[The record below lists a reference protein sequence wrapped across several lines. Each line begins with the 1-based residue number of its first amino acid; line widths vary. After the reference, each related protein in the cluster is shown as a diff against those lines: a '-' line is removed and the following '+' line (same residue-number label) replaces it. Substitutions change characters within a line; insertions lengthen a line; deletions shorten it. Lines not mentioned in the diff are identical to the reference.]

1 MKFPFI
7 EDLDDFFCKNYANYD
22 KICILP
28 EYRMPLM
35 QRTTTDEYGR
45 TKAYTLPASTM
56 ALCNQEQK
64 DVLLARLKE
73 KMVDKTFSFSFHPV
87 SFWKR
92 LGGKFSKTAFYKS
105 FKKLLN
111 KYKITKADALKLLAV
126 EEQVWDK
133 IVSGG
138 FLPSKNLVFSLA
150 LAFGVSFE
158 DTQNSLDG
166 INEEFDYTYE
176 KDVVVAYLLQSKTY
190 NGEMVKAA
198 LEEYKVANLFLA

>member
-22 KICILP
+22 KICVLP

-35 QRTTTDEYGR
+35 QRTTTDEFGR

-56 ALCNQEQK
+56 ALCNQEKK
-64 DVLLARLKE
+64 DVLLAQLKE

-92 LGGKFSKTAFYKS
+92 VGGKFSKTAFYKS
-105 FKKLLN
+105 FKKWLD
-111 KYKITKADALKLLAV
+111 KYKITKEDVLKSLTV

-133 IVSGG
+133 IVKGE

-150 LAFGVSFE
+150 LAFGVSFD
-158 DTQNSLDG
+158 DTSACLVSL
-166 INEEFDYTYE
+166 EKEFDYAYE
-176 KDVVVAYLLQSKTY
+176 KDVVVAYLLHSKTY

>member
-73 KMVDKTFSFSFHPV
+73 KMVDKTFSFSFYPV

-92 LGGKFSKTAFYKS
+92 VGGKFSKKTFYKS

-111 KYKITKADALKLLAV
+111 KYKITKEEALKLLAV

-158 DTQNSLDG
+158 DTQGCLEG
-166 INEEFDYTYE
+166 LGEEFDYTYE
-176 KDVVVAYLLQSKTY
+176 KDVVVAYLLQSKTF